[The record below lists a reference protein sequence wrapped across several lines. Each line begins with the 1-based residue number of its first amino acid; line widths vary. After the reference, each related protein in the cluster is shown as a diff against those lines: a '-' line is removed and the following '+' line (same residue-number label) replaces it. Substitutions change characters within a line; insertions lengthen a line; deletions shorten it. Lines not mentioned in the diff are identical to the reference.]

1 MCYNSLAVRYKLE
14 KGLRAVYV
22 TTKITMIEEEM
33 IYYYY
38 HHYYYQYYY
47 YYGKE
52 RDSHPGITILGISW
66 H

>member
-33 IYYYY
+33 SYY
-38 HHYYYQYYY
+38 HYHYYY